1 MGQLR
6 EHNSGRENAGMGK
19 GLGIGRRGLT
29 GVHGQAEQ
37 NSGTTSPRSAM
48 SLSTDTTGTAGL
60 FSFWQKGSQSDV
72 EEKER
77 EVEEIMQE
85 INVEREMEK
94 ERRESKK
101 ESEDLKVVE
110 AAIER
115 SPNPDQ
121 GYKITESHA
130 RSHGCEWGNKKIWRI
145 VLRRVD
151 RGKIVSLK
159 VIEELGILCVLRDQ
173 G

>member
-6 EHNSGRENAGMGK
+6 EHNGGRENTGIGA

-29 GVHGQAEQ
+29 GLHGQAEQ
-37 NSGTTSPRSAM
+37 DSGTTSPKSSM
-48 SLSTDTTGTAGL
+48 SLSTETTSTVGM
-60 FSFWQKGSQSDV
+60 FSFWQKGSQSDA
-72 EEKER
+72 EEKGR
-77 EVEEIMQE
+77 EIDEIMQE
-85 INVEREMEK
+85 INVDREMEN
-94 ERRESKK
+94 ERRESEK

-115 SPNPDQ
+115 SPSSGQ
-121 GYKITESHA
+121 GYNLPGSHA
-130 RSHGCEWGNKKIWRI
+130 KSHGCEWGNKKVWRI

-151 RGKIVSLK
+151 RGKIVSLTAY
-159 VIEELGILCVLRDQ
+159 EELGILCVLRDE